1 MTDLVV
7 LVAFGVLAIGGSA
20 TVLVS
25 SIAMMRSTD
34 AASRV
39 NVLSPATGLGMPC
52 LVLAVWLRWT
62 YENGLDGMVAFK
74 AVVAILAFI
83 VVSSVASNTLG
94 RAVLRSGAPLDPR
107 TTPNHL
113 SQEPDPPAGA

>member
-52 LVLAVWLRWT
+52 LVLAVWLEWT
-62 YENGLDGMVAFK
+62 YENGLDGTVAAK
-74 AVVAILAFI
+74 ALVAVLAFI

-94 RAVLRSGAPLDPR
+94 RAALRSGAALDPR
-107 TTPNHL
+107 TAPNDL
-113 SQEPDPPAGA
+113 TGNAD